1 MRVLLVGAEL
11 EENLALRYLWAALQR
26 KGHSV
31 AATAFGGENDTD
43 TVLGEMRRHR
53 PDLIGLSITFQRRAH
68 EFGRLAQ
75 ALRQGGYAGHMT
87 CGGHFAT
94 FAHQALLERYPAIDS
109 VVRHEGEETL
119 PELCASLERDHG
131 DLSKVRGLVFRDGQG
146 GLTVSAPRP
155 LCPDLDALA
164 FPVRPGEAPQHLGIP
179 TAFLVGSRGCYG
191 HCTFCSIHAFIG
203 EAGGPRYRARSVLN
217 LADEIEQL
225 RRQRGARLLIFH
237 DDDFFTRDRDRDLRR
252 VTSLRDELFRRKL
265 TDLALVVKARPDDV
279 DPEVFRV
286 LREIGLLRVY
296 LGIESGSTQGLRT
309 LGRGVDLAQN
319 RRALAYLLDTGVYA
333 CFNMLLFD
341 PDSTMTS
348 LYESLSLMREAAHVP
363 MNFCRTEIYVG
374 TPLMRRLE
382 KEGRLIGDEF
392 GWDYHIADARAETA
406 FRIFAHV
413 FYERNFRPDGLMNSN
428 LGLGYHL
435 HLLRHFYPHAVTP
448 ALRAR
453 AEATISR
460 VNLDS
465 VAWLDRIFDFA
476 DSGNEDEEAF
486 AEELAVEVNAATRVL
501 EDEVEDATRALIA
514 AARAPQRRPSSTW
527 RTMTVGALALPL
539 AVCVLKRP
547 VTPPPD
553 PPPPPH
559 DETSEPRR
567 PNPPEPI
574 LMPPDPPPPPT
585 DVQIPHDSPPPP
597 TKVVVPHDPPP
608 PPHGGRRGHGK
619 TKPPQPMPSPHPVP
633 MPPDPPPPPHR
644 AR

>member
-1 MRVLLVGAEL
+1 
-11 EENLALRYLWAALQR
+11 
-26 KGHSV
+26 
-31 AATAFGGENDTD
+31 
-43 TVLGEMRRHR
+43 
-53 PDLIGLSITFQRRAH
+53 
-68 EFGRLAQ
+68 
-75 ALRQGGYAGHMT
+75 
-87 CGGHFAT
+87 
-94 FAHQALLERYPAIDS
+94 
-109 VVRHEGEETL
+109 
-119 PELCASLERDHG
+119 
-131 DLSKVRGLVFRDGQG
+131 
-146 GLTVSAPRP
+146 
-155 LCPDLDALA
+155 
-164 FPVRPGEAPQHLGIP
+164 
-179 TAFLVGSRGCYG
+179 
-191 HCTFCSIHAFIG
+191 
-203 EAGGPRYRARSVLN
+203 VLN

-237 DDDFFTRDRDRDLRR
+237 DDDFFTRDHDRDLRR
-252 VTSLRDELFRRKL
+252 VTSLRDELFRRDL

-319 RRALAYLLDTGVYA
+319 RRALAYLLHTGVYA

-392 GWDYHIADARAETA
+392 GWDYHIADARAEIA
-406 FRIFAHV
+406 FRVFARV
-413 FYERNFRPDGLMNSN
+413 FYDRNFRADGLMNSN

-476 DSGNEDEEAF
+476 VSGNEDEEAF
-486 AEELAVEVNAATRVL
+486 AEELAAQVNAATRTL

-553 PPPPPH
+553 PPPPH
-559 DETSEPRR
+559 DETAQPRG

-585 DVQIPHDSPPPP
+585 DVPIPHDSPPPP
-597 TKVVVPHDPPP
+597 TRVLVPHDPPP

-619 TKPPQPMPSPHPVP
+619 SKPPQPIPSPPPVP